1 MSTSRR
7 GFLKGVL
14 GTGAAGAASAALPGC
29 APDINP
35 APVTDVTASAA
46 GTVDLLVPRYP
57 DLEPVGG
64 AITVR
69 VPGQPTP
76 LLLAHTKNDG
86 GSDDF
91 STVSSICTHVG
102 CPLGFDGKDVV
113 CPCHLSKFNPR
124 DGSVLQRPATTPLR
138 SFKTTYNP
146 GTRVVS
152 INVLGGDTSFPS
164 VVNGQLTLPFS
175 QFPDLRNNGSSVTGV
190 PSGYGLRIFVFRLED
205 GTLSAVDS
213 TCTHQQ
219 CEVEFNAA
227 ESDLVCPC
235 HDSAFTRQGEMVR
248 GHLEPNGSRLPNP
261 PLKKFTVSET
271 ADAVIVSGVR

>member
-7 GFLKGVL
+7 GFLKGIL
-14 GTGAAGAASAALPGC
+14 GTGAAGAAAATLPGC
-29 APDINP
+29 APDIDP

-46 GTVDLLVPRYP
+46 GTVDLLVTRYP

-76 LLLAHTKNDG
+76 LLIAHTKNEG
-86 GSDDF
+86 ASDDF

-113 CPCHLSKFNPR
+113 CPCHLSRFSPK
-124 DGSVLQRPATTPLR
+124 DGSVLHRPATVALR
-138 SFKTTYNP
+138 SFQTTYNA

-152 INVLGGDTSFPS
+152 VNVLGGDSNFPS
-164 VVNGQLTLPFS
+164 AVDGVVTLPFS
-175 QFPDLRNNGSSVTGV
+175 EFPDLRNNGGLVTGT
-190 PSGYGLRIFVFRLED
+190 PPGYGNAIFVSRQQD

-213 TCTHQQ
+213 ICTHQQ
-219 CEVEFNAA
+219 CPVEFDSAKD
-227 ESDLVCPC
+227 DLFCPC
-235 HDSAFTRQGEMVR
+235 HGSTFTLEGAVTQGPAT
-248 GHLEPNGSRLPNP
+248 L
-261 PLKKFTVSET
+261 PLKKFTVTET
-271 ADAVIVSGVR
+271 PDAVVVSGVR

>member
-7 GFLKGVL
+7 GFLKGIL
-14 GTGAAGAASAALPGC
+14 GTGAASAAAATLPAC
-29 APDINP
+29 APDIDP

-46 GTVDLLVPRYP
+46 GTVDLLVTRYP

-76 LLLAHTKNDG
+76 LLIVHSKNEG
-86 GSDDF
+86 AQDDF
-91 STVSSICTHVG
+91 HTVSSICTHVG

-113 CPCHLSKFNPR
+113 CPCHLSKFNPQ
-124 DGSVLQRPATTPLR
+124 DGSVVQRPATVGLR
-138 SFKTTYNP
+138 TFKTTYNA

-152 INVLGGDTSFPS
+152 VNLLGGDTTFPS
-164 VVNGQLTLPFS
+164 AVNGTVTLPFS
-175 QFPDLRNNGSSVTGV
+175 QFPDLKNNGSEVTGV
-190 PSGYGLRIFVFRLED
+190 PSGYGKRIFVFRLED

-213 TCTHQQ
+213 ICTHQQ
-219 CEVEFNAA
+219 CEVEFRSAQ
-227 ESDLVCPC
+227 EDLFCPC
-235 HDSAFTRQGEMVR
+235 HASIFTRQGAVTQ
-248 GHLEPNGSRLPNP
+248 GPATL

-271 ADAVIVSGVR
+271 ADAVVVSGVS